1 MISFLG
7 LWLCT
12 VTLASGGIFHQALAG
27 GEHTALHF
35 QVLGAHV
42 VAFVAFAVYWMIL
55 YPRYFTPFG
64 NIPTPSR
71 RRILT
76 GNYPVLF
83 PDNAW
88 VPLRELAETTP
99 NDGLLRIYS
108 ALSGEALLVTSPPA
122 IRDMLTVNAFD
133 FTHQDLIKIAI
144 RRFTGSNLGFL
155 SNDEFKASPSQKHD
169 ASIHSPAR
177 PKLTSIFWAKAQ
189 EMVRCM
195 SNELRADS
203 FARIDFREY
212 MSRAILNNIGLAGMG
227 HDFQTLKQ
235 PDTDLRSHH
244 RKLILD
250 PTRVFS
256 WVGLLSR
263 YFDMRLLMRVPL
275 KKLIEISQSAK
286 YLRELTTAVI
296 QGRREQLVVAENNR
310 AKDIIT
316 VALAG
321 GVFDEHHLVDHVMT
335 FLTAGHESTATAFEW
350 TMYELGRRP
359 EMQSRLRDELR
370 ATIGTDLAAVDFG
383 LRVQNLPYLNAF
395 CSEVLRCY
403 PFSPIIVKVAQKET
417 MLIGQRI
424 PKGTF
429 DPERWMGAKKA
440 KSGGAS
446 SNYAMLTFGAGPRNC
461 IGANFARATLECLVA
476 AVLSTFEIELAN
488 PDTAGRLK
496 FGQTKKSAEGIYG
509 RLKAAMNLWK
519 FSVGLLAAV
528 KSVWTR
534 GSPFAALTALWP
546 TNEEGKFIIQSEGIR
561 LAFTNHGAALT
572 NLWLN
577 NTHGEEVDVLLGL
590 DDARGYPSL
599 QSNPYL
605 NGVIGR
611 YAGFLSNSSYPVDGT
626 IYPTW
631 DIAVHISNSITFVL
645 FDNRWNG
652 FPGIFASCVTHTV
665 TPYEWRIAFG
675 VTPLLK
681 AGPINF
687 SQQVFFN
694 LDGFR
699 GNASTSDASDSTVL
713 NQWPRLP
720 SSGMRFDV
728 DEWGIPTGDM
738 KSNGEGK
745 EFDFWSADK
754 FIGDE
759 VQKGNAGSD
768 VTYVL
773 SHKPLGDKEDE
784 PVAIL
789 SSKPSGVTME
799 LYTDQDAL
807 HVHTW
812 NNDLAGL
819 RLKKGQGQGK
829 VAQHAAISLEMQ
841 DWPDAVHHPEWR
853 HRETIW
859 GMDGLYTRFATYK
872 FSVDRR

>member
-133 FTHQDLIKIAI
+133 FTHQDLVKIAI

-155 SNDEFKASPSQKHD
+155 SNDEFKAFPHV
-169 ASIHSPAR
+169 R
-177 PKLTSIFWAKAQ
+177 KLTSIFWAKAQ

-212 MSRAILNNIGLAGMG
+212 MSRATLNNIGLAGMG

-310 AKDIIT
+310 GKDIIT

-370 ATIGTDLAAVDFG
+370 ATIGTDLAAVNFG

-424 PKGTF
+424 PKGTVVLYSAEVSNHDKTLWGPDADKF

-446 SNYAMLTFGAGPRNC
+446 SNYTMLTFGAGPRNC

-713 NQWPRLP
+713 NHRPRLP

-728 DEWGIPTGDM
+728 DEWEIPTGDM
-738 KSNGEGK
+738 KSNREGK

-773 SHKPLGDKEDE
+773 SHKLLGDKEDE

-812 NNDLAGL
+812 NSDLGNMTFFCSGWS
-819 RLKKGQGQGK
+819 RN
-829 VAQHAAISLEMQ
+829 
-841 DWPDAVHHPEWR
+841 
-853 HRETIW
+853 
-859 GMDGLYTRFATYK
+859 
-872 FSVDRR
+872 